1 MQITEC
7 QFNPINF
14 QIENNEFGLNQD
26 FITQLEQRLLEVQFT
41 TPNQRIQF
49 ELSSQIIQK
58 LLNTYENFS
67 INNIEIRCDDR
78 FNYNYDGV
86 FINEQSRIGLEIQF
100 RPDFLKDITRF
111 QMGINSGRIQAII
124 YVVAI
129 KRKTI
134 NREYTT
140 MPEYARVV
148 KHLSLLG
155 WFQIPVLVLGI
166 NCDNNN

>member
-1 MQITEC
+1 MEIVEC
-7 QFNPINF
+7 QFQAINF
-14 QIENNEFGLNQD
+14 QIENNELGLGEE
-26 FITQLEQRLLEVQFT
+26 FCSELEETLCSVRFP

-49 ELSSQIIQK
+49 ELSNQIVQK

-78 FNYNYDGV
+78 FNYKYDGV

-111 QMGINSGRIQAII
+111 QLGFNSGRIKAII
-124 YVVAI
+124 YLVAI
-129 KRKTI
+129 ERETI
-134 NREYTT
+134 NSDYTT
-140 MPEYARVV
+140 MPEYEKVV
-148 KHLSLLG
+148 EHLSLLS

>member
-14 QIENNEFGLNQD
+14 QIENNEFGLNQN

-49 ELSSQIIQK
+49 ELSSQIVQK

-67 INNIEIRCDDR
+67 INIIEIRCDDR
-78 FNYNYDGV
+78 FNYKYDGV
-86 FINEQSRIGLEIQF
+86 FINEQSHIGLEIQF

-111 QMGINSGRIQAII
+111 QLGYTSGRFQAIVYI
-124 YVVAI
+124 VAI
-129 KRKTI
+129 DRNTI
-134 NREYTT
+134 NDRYTT
-140 MPEYARVV
+140 MPQFDDISEV
-148 KHLSLLG
+148 LTQLE
-155 WFQIPVLVLGI
+155 WFQIPVLLVGI
-166 NCDNNN
+166 NCSQ